1 MSRPTKV
8 TPAVVRAVFK
18 LSGKHINQKIATNL
32 DIGKR
37 TVQSIRSGDLPMDEA
52 CQKVWRQ
59 TFGSGNGCRKHEITR
74 TSPPKGPAATTT
86 PTQAQNAAKARIS
99 RPAKKLAR
107 MSSQL
112 TQAVPVKAASTNLP
126 KEDPML
132 LQNQALSPEAR
143 KHFALPRNPFVDD
156 VQGVD
161 DVYQS
166 KSVRYVR
173 ATLLDAALHHGFV
186 AIVGESGAGK
196 STLAEDLEERIKADK
211 RDVLVVRP
219 SVLAMEATDAKGK
232 TLKSAAIAE
241 ALIAALDPAA
251 PVRSNPQARYAQL
264 HTLLKAS
271 RAAGRRHLLIVE
283 EAHCLPTAT
292 LKHLKRFLELKD
304 GMQRL
309 LGVALIGQPELRE
322 RLGSH
327 NAEVREVMQRC
338 EVVELEAL
346 DGELEAYLRHKFAR
360 FELKYE
366 DVFAANA
373 ADSIRARLIHLPRG
387 AKASEAKSLCFPLVV
402 NNLVCRAMNAAARLG
417 FDKVD
422 ADVIGG
428 C

>member
-1 MSRPTKV
+1 MSKLKL
-8 TPAVVRAVFK
+8 TPRLVRQLFSMTQRKLTNAQIVERLGLAKSTFQAV
-18 LSGKHINQKIATNL
+18 
-32 DIGKR
+32 
-37 TVQSIRSGDLPMDEA
+37 RSGLYPMDVPCLA
-52 CQKVWRQ
+52 AWTDSFGALGGSNSPASPSNSRQ
-59 TFGSGNGCRKHEITR
+59 SDAMHT
-74 TSPPKGPAATTT
+74 KGAADAIKAATA
-86 PTQAQNAAKARIS
+86 PKIQRS
-99 RPAKKLAR
+99 KKLAPEV
-107 MSSQL
+107 STTSE
-112 TQAVPVKAASTNLP
+112 AVPVKAVQTNLP

-186 AIVGESGAGK
+186 AITGESGAGK
-196 STLAEDLEERIKADK
+196 STLAEDLEERIKLDK

-219 SVLAMEATDAKGK
+219 YVLAMEATDAKGK

-271 RAAGRRHLLIVE
+271 RAAGRRHLLVVE

-366 DVFAANA
+366 DVFAADA
-373 ADSIRARLIHLPRG
+373 ADAIRARLIHLPRG

-402 NNLVCRAMNAAARLG
+402 NNLVCRAMNAAARVG

-422 ADVIGG
+422 ADVIAG